1 MSLFFI
7 IFDSVANTLFLKLTR
22 YNLLNVI
29 NLIVS
34 LSHLAVIV
42 KN

>member
-7 IFDSVANTLFLKLTR
+7 IFDSVANTLSLKLTR